1 MNQHFDLIVIGEG
14 VSALACAGHAARS
27 GLSVAT
33 FEANLYGGLVLN
45 IQELDGW
52 PEAKSG
58 TDLATELMMAS
69 VDAGATSIQAPVVAL
84 RQVGEGFEV
93 VTGDSTY
100 GARQVVIASGAK
112 LKALGVPGE
121 SEYEGRGVSHCADC
135 DGAMFQDEDV
145 VVVGGGDSAFQEALV
160 LAQHCRSVR
169 ILVRGDAWRAR
180 PHLAERVLATPG
192 ISIVANTTVEA
203 ILGGKTVERIRVRR
217 NGQAEE
223 IAAAGLFAY
232 IGLAPN
238 SGFVPPEISR
248 DAEGRILTDANLATS
263 LPGAW
268 AIGAVRAGY
277 SGLLVDA
284 VAEAERVADAIRR
297 CLPGAG

>member
-14 VSALACAGHAARS
+14 VSALTCAGHAARS
-27 GLSVAT
+27 GVTVAT
-33 FEANLYGGLVLN
+33 FEANLYGGLILN

-58 TDLATELMMAS
+58 TDLATELMAAS
-69 VDAGATSIQAPVVAL
+69 VDAGAVSIQAPVVTIG
-84 RQVGEGFEV
+84 QGGDVFEV
-93 VTGDSTY
+93 TTAEGIY

-112 LKALGVPGE
+112 LKTLGVPGE

-160 LAQHCRSVR
+160 LAQYCRSVR
-169 ILVRGDAWRAR
+169 ILLRGGGWRAR
-180 PHLAERVLATPG
+180 RHLADRVLAEPR
-192 ISIVANTTVEA
+192 ISIVRNTTVEA
-203 ILGGKTVERIRVRR
+203 ILGGKTVEKIRVQRD
-217 NGQAEE
+217 GKSEE
-223 IAAAGLFAY
+223 IPVAGLFAY
-232 IGLAPN
+232 MGLAPN
-238 SGFVPPEISR
+238 SEFVPPGISR
-248 DAEGRILTDANLATS
+248 DAEGRIATDGNLETS
-263 LPGAW
+263 MRGVW

-284 VAEAERVADAIRR
+284 MAEARRVADAVCR